1 MNVCGEIKVIA
12 ERAKK
17 WKADG
22 HKGEGPDGH
31 LLRDIRGTVQHYLDD
46 LNSTVL
52 EAS

>member
-1 MNVCGEIKVIA
+1 MSVFDEIKVIA
-12 ERAKK
+12 IRAKK

-22 HKGEGPDGH
+22 HNGEGPDGH
-31 LLRDIRGTVQHYLDD
+31 LLRDIRGTVQSYLDD